1 MDAPHSPALLRPATE
16 ADRDAI
22 ADIWHASASLP
33 DVGPPDMPSRRELRL
48 RVDVEMAT
56 GWQVTVAEAGGAPIG
71 FLAIRPGEATLNE
84 LFVRPGFLGGGV
96 GRALFEHAKAE
107 MPEGFTLYTRSSNAR
122 ARRFYEREGMVPL
135 REDVHPH
142 SGDPVIH
149 YGWKPR

>member
-1 MDAPHSPALLRPATE
+1 MDAPHSPALLRPARE

-56 GWQVTVAEAGGAPIG
+56 GWQVTIAEAGGASIG
-71 FLAIRPGEATLNE
+71 FLAIRPSEATLNE
-84 LFVRPGFLGGGV
+84 LFVRPDHLGGGV
-96 GRALFEHAKAE
+96 GRALFEHAKAA
-107 MPEGFTLYTRSSNAR
+107 MPDGFTLYTRSSNAR

-135 REDVHPH
+135 REDVHP
-142 SGDPVIH
+142 
-149 YGWKPR
+149 R